1 MLKELAKCSKLQS
14 LEIIE
19 ASVIHDSDLAEF
31 SHGKVKSSH
40 FDKSKTFFYQVR
52 HVLSKLVIK
61 FWSDTA
67 HVKELCENQAPRKLA
82 QGFTTGG
89 DGRVR
94 LPRCCP
100 ERDQNFHFFFFQKEI
115 KTFTFF
121 FVSWAIFL
129 LNCRKLTEVQ
139 WFEPVQLR

>member
-1 MLKELAKCSKLQS
+1 M
-14 LEIIE
+14 
-19 ASVIHDSDLAEF
+19 
-31 SHGKVKSSH
+31 
-40 FDKSKTFFYQVR
+40 R

-94 LPRCCP
+94 LPRCYP
-100 ERDQNFHFFFFQKEI
+100 ERDQKFHFFFFQKEI

-121 FVSWAIFL
+121 F
-129 LNCRKLTEVQ
+129 
-139 WFEPVQLR
+139 QLGNLSSQLQKIDRSAMV